1 MRTFAQKPEATQ
13 RPTSAKA
20 KIASRAQSE
29 QSRGVDSILSLQRTI
44 GNQAA
49 RRLLQ
54 AKPDTLEDLS
64 SPKEVTRFA
73 PDVGQAPQSKSL
85 PSRHGKLVVS
95 SPTSRKQ
102 TASRSR

>member
-1 MRTFAQKPEATQ
+1 MRTFAQKREATQ

-20 KIASRAQSE
+20 QTVNLAQS
-29 QSRGVDSILSLQRTI
+29 QSHEVDSILSLQRTI

-54 AKPDTLEDLS
+54 AKPDKLEELS
-64 SPKEVTRFA
+64 NPKEVTRLA
-73 PDVGQAPQSKSL
+73 RDVGQAPQSKSL